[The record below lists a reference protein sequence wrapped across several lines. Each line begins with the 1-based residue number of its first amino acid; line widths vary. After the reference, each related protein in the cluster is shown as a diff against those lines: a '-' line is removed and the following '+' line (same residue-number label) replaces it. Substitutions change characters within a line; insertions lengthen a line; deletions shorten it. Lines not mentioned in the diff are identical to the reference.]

1 MIKTNDLEISFS
13 GQKIFSDVNIII
25 NKKEKVGFI
34 GRNGSGKSTFLKII
48 IGKLEQDAGEVM
60 MPKGYKI
67 GHLDQHIKF
76 SEQTVIDEVCS
87 VLSGDREY
95 ETWKGESILTGLCF
109 SYDEMSKN
117 PNVFSGGNQVKINL
131 AKLLLDEPDMLLL
144 DEPTNY
150 LDIHSIKWLKNFLND
165 WRDELILV
173 THDRSFMN
181 SIITHTLNIHR
192 GEFKKTSGNTKNV
205 LEKILSEEEIYNK
218 TVANEAKKRE
228 KTEAW
233 INRFKS
239 KASMATRAQSKIKFT
254 CINKIFFTTIW
265 FIVKFKI

>member
-25 NKKEKVGFI
+25 NKKEKIGFI

-48 IGKLEQDAGEVM
+48 IGKLEQDSGEIM

-76 SEQTVIDEVCS
+76 TKETVIDEVCS
-87 VLSGDREY
+87 VLTGDREY
-95 ETWKGESILTGLCF
+95 ETWKGESILTGLGF
-109 SYDEMSKN
+109 SYDDMSKN
-117 PNVFSGGNQVKINL
+117 PAEFSGGNQVKINL

-165 WRDELILV
+165 WRGELILV
-173 THDRSFMN
+173 THDRNFMN
-181 SIITHTLNIHR
+181 SVITHTLNIQN
-192 GEFKKTSGNTKNV
+192 S
-205 LEKILSEEEIYNK
+205 
-218 TVANEAKKRE
+218 
-228 KTEAW
+228 
-233 INRFKS
+233 
-239 KASMATRAQSKIKFT
+239 
-254 CINKIFFTTIW
+254 
-265 FIVKFKI
+265 

>member
-34 GRNGSGKSTFLKII
+34 GRNGSGKSTII
-48 IGKLEQDAGEVM
+48 IGKLEQDSGEVM

-76 SEQTVIDEVCS
+76 TEQTVIDEVCS

-95 ETWKGESILTGLCF
+95 ETWKGESILTGLGF

-117 PNVFSGGNQVKINL
+117 PNAFSGGNQVKINL

-150 LDIHSIKWLKNFLND
+150 LDIHSIKMQLC
-165 WRDELILV
+165 
-173 THDRSFMN
+173 TH
-181 SIITHTLNIHR
+181 
-192 GEFKKTSGNTKNV
+192 
-205 LEKILSEEEIYNK
+205 
-218 TVANEAKKRE
+218 
-228 KTEAW
+228 
-233 INRFKS
+233 
-239 KASMATRAQSKIKFT
+239 
-254 CINKIFFTTIW
+254 
-265 FIVKFKI
+265 

>member
-95 ETWKGESILTGLCF
+95 ETWKGESILTGLGF

-117 PNVFSGGNQVKINL
+117 PNDFSGGNQVKINL

-181 SIITHTLNIHR
+181 SVITHTLNIHR

-205 LEKILSEEEIYNK
+205 L
-218 TVANEAKKRE
+218 
-228 KTEAW
+228 
-233 INRFKS
+233 
-239 KASMATRAQSKIKFT
+239 
-254 CINKIFFTTIW
+254 
-265 FIVKFKI
+265 

>member
-48 IGKLEQDAGEVM
+48 IGKLEQDSGEVM

-76 SEQTVIDEVCS
+76 TQETVVDEVCS

-95 ETWKGESILTGLCF
+95 ETWKGESILTGLGF
-109 SYDEMSKN
+109 SYDDMEKK
-117 PNVFSGGNQVKINL
+117 PEAFSGGNQVKINL

-144 DEPTNY
+144 DEPTEGVQSDNIE
-150 LDIHSIKWLKNFLND
+150 LMAQIIREEKLKGRGFLIVDQNLTFLEAFNDIMHLIDHGEQIFKIEGVDF
-165 WRDELILV
+165 RDEI
-173 THDRSFMN
+173 
-181 SIITHTLNIHR
+181 
-192 GEFKKTSGNTKNV
+192 
-205 LEKILSEEEIYNK
+205 
-218 TVANEAKKRE
+218 EARVV
-228 KTEAW
+228 
-233 INRFKS
+233 I
-239 KASMATRAQSKIKFT
+239 
-254 CINKIFFTTIW
+254 
-265 FIVKFKI
+265 

>member
-48 IGKLEQDAGEVM
+48 IGKLEQDSGEVM

-76 SEQTVIDEVCS
+76 TEQTVIDEVCS

-95 ETWKGESILTGLCF
+95 ETWKGESILTGLGF

-117 PNVFSGGNQVKINL
+117 PNDFSGGNQVKINL
-131 AKLLLDEPDMLLL
+131 AKLLLDEPDMFCLM
-144 DEPTNY
+144 
-150 LDIHSIKWLKNFLND
+150 S
-165 WRDELILV
+165 
-173 THDRSFMN
+173 
-181 SIITHTLNIHR
+181 
-192 GEFKKTSGNTKNV
+192 
-205 LEKILSEEEIYNK
+205 
-218 TVANEAKKRE
+218 
-228 KTEAW
+228 
-233 INRFKS
+233 
-239 KASMATRAQSKIKFT
+239 QQ
-254 CINKIFFTTIW
+254 TI
-265 FIVKFKI
+265 